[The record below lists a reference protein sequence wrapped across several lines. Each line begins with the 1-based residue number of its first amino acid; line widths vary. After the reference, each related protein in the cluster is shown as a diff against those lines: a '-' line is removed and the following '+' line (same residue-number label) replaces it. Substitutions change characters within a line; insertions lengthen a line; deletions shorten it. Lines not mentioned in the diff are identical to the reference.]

1 MYLRKYEVF
10 FIVDPD
16 LSDDD
21 TQSLEEKLKDVVVR
35 EGGKVLTYSSWGKR
49 KLAYPV
55 KKRTR
60 GHYFL
65 MEIAGGPDLPLE
77 LERNMR
83 IDDRVLKFITVKL
96 EDRYEPDREEEKE
109 SPDEKTKS
117 ESEKNVEM
125 SESDSEDQME
135 AETEEQS
142 KQEEEGGE

>member
-16 LSDDD
+16 LSDED
-21 TQSLEEKLKDVVVR
+21 TKGLEEKLKDVVVR

-96 EDRYEPDREEEKE
+96 EDRYEPDKEEKE
-109 SPDEKTKS
+109 EAPDEKAKS
-117 ESEKNVEM
+117 EDVEM
-125 SESDSEDQME
+125 SDSESQE
-135 AETEEQS
+135 QAESETEEKSQ
-142 KQEEEGGE
+142 QEEGGE